1 MSSRIPPLS
10 GFKSLSALA
19 SGSEVSLAMNARND
33 LMKENISAQ
42 VISIPSWELFK
53 KNNFVIENI
62 PIITIEAGTT
72 IGWSQFYSGTEG
84 KSIGIDR
91 FGASAPGDIVMEKLG
106 LSVKNVVLTA
116 KKLLNK

>member
-1 MSSRIPPLS
+1 MISR
-10 GFKSLSALA
+10 
-19 SGSEVSLAMNARND
+19 NY
-33 LMKENISAQ
+33 LMKENISSQ
-42 VISIPSWELFK
+42 VISITSFNLFK
-53 KNNFVIENI
+53 KNNFGSENI

-72 IGWSQFYSGTEG
+72 IGWSQFYSGREG